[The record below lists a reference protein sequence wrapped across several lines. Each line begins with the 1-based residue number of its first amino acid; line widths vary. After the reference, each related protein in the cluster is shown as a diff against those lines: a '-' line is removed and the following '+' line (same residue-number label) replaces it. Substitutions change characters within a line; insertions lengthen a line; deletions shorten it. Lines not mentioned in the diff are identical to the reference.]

1 MHADESPASAAGR
14 LPVRIGET
22 PPTVATVL
30 HPADRYRVDAAAGG
44 HFATIHANSVV
55 DAIRAVRERPVD
67 AVLLSTGYLASDHV
81 PAVAGLVKA
90 FPAVRAVAVVSQHD
104 LRSSERLLELG
115 ASGVRTVVD
124 LSQRDGWRALRELL
138 THPASPVSATILA
151 RVMPEL
157 EDTPA
162 DCRFCFATLVRL
174 APAISSVRRLCQRY
188 HIPPSTFVSRFFRA
202 GLPSPKQYLAHL
214 RLVYIAAL
222 LETRGLS
229 VADAAH
235 QLEYSSPQ
243 GFGRHL
249 RTVTGL
255 SAIEFRR
262 RMTFARAVDEFVE
275 RLIVPY
281 RTALRAFHPLEGQ
294 GTSAPG
300 PPARPLGGN
309 GDVRW

>member
-1 MHADESPASAAGR
+1 MRSDEPWATAAGS
-14 LPVRIGET
+14 LLVRIGET

-30 HPADRYRVDAAAGG
+30 EPADRYRVDAAAGG
-44 HFATIHANSVV
+44 RFATIHANSVA
-55 DAIRAVRERPVD
+55 DAIRTVRERPVE

-90 FPAVRAVAVVSQHD
+90 FPAVRAVAVVSRHD
-104 LRSSERLLELG
+104 TRSSERLLELG

-124 LSQRDGWRALRELL
+124 LSQRDGWRALRDLL

-162 DCRFCFATLVRL
+162 DCRFCFATLIRL
-174 APAISSVRRLCQRY
+174 APAVGTVRSLCRRY
-188 HIPPSTFVSRFFRA
+188 HVRPSTFVSRFFRA
-202 GLPSPKQYLAHL
+202 GLPSPKRYLAHL
-214 RLVYIAAL
+214 RLVYVAAL

-249 RTVTGL
+249 RTITGL
-255 SAIEFRR
+255 SAVEFRR
-262 RMTFARAVDEFVE
+262 TMTFARAVDDFVG

-294 GTSAPG
+294 GTSATG
-300 PPARPLGGN
+300 LPAGPLGGN
-309 GDVRW
+309 DRFSP